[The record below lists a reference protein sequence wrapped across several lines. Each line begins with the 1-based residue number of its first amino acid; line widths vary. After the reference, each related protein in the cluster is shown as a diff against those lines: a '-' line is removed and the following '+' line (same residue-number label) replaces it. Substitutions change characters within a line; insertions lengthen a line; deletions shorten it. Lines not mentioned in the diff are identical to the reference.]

1 LVELGIADRDRTR
14 AAHFAFEE
22 NVGLVPVTVAS
33 ASGGGFFTWL
43 TAARLPELGPVVP
56 SREILAAL
64 LGIEEDD
71 ILEDERAWPC
81 GYSAGLPFLFVP
93 VRDRSVLQRVG
104 LDLARWRE
112 TIANGWA
119 KDVYVFC
126 HEGAGG
132 VDLRARMFA
141 PAAGITEDPA
151 TGSAAAALAGYLW
164 RRKGSGGTWI
174 VAQGVEMGRPS
185 TLHVEAQEED
195 GILRT
200 VRVGGSAVRVSHGT
214 MKLGFA

>member
-1 LVELGIADRDRTR
+1 
-14 AAHFAFEE
+14 
-22 NVGLVPVTVAS
+22 VPVTVTPV
-33 ASGGGFFTWL
+33 SGGGFFTWL
-43 TAARLPELGPVVP
+43 TAARVPELGAAVP
-56 SREILAAL
+56 SKEILAEI
-64 LGIEEDD
+64 LGIAADD
-71 ILEDERAWPC
+71 ILEDERDRPC
-81 GYSAGLPFLFVP
+81 AYSAGLPFLFVP
-93 VRDRSVLQRVG
+93 LRDRSVLQRVV

-112 TIANGWA
+112 TIAHSWA

-126 HEGAGG
+126 HEGAGE
-132 VDLRARMFA
+132 VDIRARMFA

-164 RRKGSGGTWI
+164 RRKGSGGRWI

-185 TLHVEAQEED
+185 ILHIEAQEED

-214 MKLGFA
+214 LNLGVP